1 MRITQTLKLLA
12 LSLSILVVAA
22 ACGDGV
28 DSASDRISGTF
39 AETSSERLSDR
50 ADDTRERLS
59 GAASDLTVLSS
70 ETVTLSQLNA
80 AGIPVG
86 SNDIDCDD
94 PLDVV
99 MVEGMFDSDNL
110 FSSGIAMAGGGFE
123 AMAMDLVLEIYD
135 PERDMPLG
143 MIGGQN
149 GGQLTGITQDQD
161 GGIATGSIDG
171 GMMLTSG
178 TDSDDDAPSLIPE
191 STCD

>member
-1 MRITQTLKLLA
+1 MRIAQTLKLLV
-12 LSLSILVVAA
+12 LSLTLLVIAG
-22 ACGDGV
+22 ACSDGI
-28 DSASDRISGTF
+28 DSATDRISGTL
-39 AETSSERLSDR
+39 AETSSDRLSDR
-50 ADDTRERLS
+50 VDSTLSRLS
-59 GAASDLTVLSS
+59 GASSDLNVLAS

-80 AGIPVG
+80 AGIPIG
-86 SNDIDCDD
+86 SREIGCDD

-110 FSSGIAMAGGGFE
+110 FSSGMSMAGGSFE

-149 GGQLTGITQDQD
+149 GGQLTGIGQNQD
-161 GGIATGSIDG
+161 GGIATGSING

-178 TDSDDDAPSLIPE
+178 IDADEGAPSLIPE
-191 STCD
+191 STCE